1 MTGKGTT
8 IEGTYT
14 ITSDGERVG
23 DEFRYSGQR
32 ISDGHPVEVR
42 IMRPDAPVPARE
54 HFSAVAS
61 LLGRVNHENCLSA
74 LGAGQLVDRTLYI
87 VAEGVEAGPLQ
98 TMQGQPVPDRE
109 LAEIALQLFRGLEHL
124 HAQGVVIG
132 ALSPRGVVLGREGND
147 ARLRILDFT
156 NAHVRGRGTGRVHGL
171 DTHWI
176 APEILDGEAPTE
188 ASDVYSA
195 GRVLEALSSAKTSPE
210 LRQVIGGLVELG
222 ASYRLL
228 ATEACFRLVEL
239 VEEASRP
246 FDFVWLPPPEITA
259 LSSGVYDIPHTE
271 GQVSAAAVSLN
282 EGRIAAAPAPEPEPL
297 PVFDEPQPSRSR
309 IGVGIGLLAAGVAAA
324 GVIYAVSSRP
334 AKDTVSEQPVAAAA
348 VVATPGIEE
357 SETPPALEVGGP
369 AGEVSE
375 KSDKP
380 EGNPI
385 VWLAAVNRTDLST
398 VLPYDERQTL
408 LDELS
413 ARGRIHERVNH
424 RWNAMLDLWQAKEA
438 ERPCA
443 TFAAALATLESPPD
457 GEQEKDLLDRVVV
470 PFVAPKSR
478 AGVGPDES
486 CEKLSEAF
494 AKFKNSAAE
503 PTAAPRK
510 SSKSSRKRS
519 RHTTPEPPPEPAPKA
534 KPTTKKDVAK
544 PSSVATK
551 LDDELRDF

>member
-1 MTGKGTT
+1 MTGQGTT

-42 IMRPDAPVPARE
+42 IMRPDAPVRARK
-54 HFSAVAS
+54 HFSEVAS
-61 LLGRVNHENCLSA
+61 LLGRVDHENCLSA

-98 TMQGQPVPDRE
+98 AMQGQPVPDRE

-132 ALSPRGVVLGREGND
+132 ALSPRGVVLGREGNN

-156 NAHVRGRGTGRVHGL
+156 NAHVRGRGTGHVLGL

-195 GRVLEALSSAKTSPE
+195 GRILEALSSDKTSPE
-210 LRQVIGGLVELG
+210 LRHVIGGLVELG

-228 ATEACFRLVEL
+228 ATEACFRLVEI

-246 FDFVWLPPPEITA
+246 FDFVWLPPPELTA
-259 LSSGVYDIPHTE
+259 FSSGVYDIPHTE
-271 GQVSAAAVSLN
+271 SQESPAAVSLN
-282 EGRIAAAPAPEPEPL
+282 EGRIEAAPEPSPL

-309 IGVGIGLLAAGVAAA
+309 IGIGIGLLAAGIAAA

-334 AKDTVSEQPVAAAA
+334 AENTVSEEPVAAA
-348 VVATPGIEE
+348 VVASPGIEE
-357 SETPPALEVGGP
+357 AEAPPALEVGEP
-369 AGEVSE
+369 AGEASE

-385 VWLAAVNRTDLST
+385 VWLAAVNRTDLGT

-443 TFAAALATLESPPD
+443 TFATALATLESPPD

-470 PFVAPKSR
+470 PSVAPKSR

-486 CEKLSEAF
+486 CEGLSEAF

-503 PTAAPRK
+503 PAAAPRK
-510 SSKSSRKRS
+510 SSKSQRKRS
-519 RHTTPEPPPEPAPKA
+519 RPAAPAPAPEPAPKA
-534 KPTTKKDVAK
+534 KPTKKKAVAK

-551 LDDELRDF
+551 LDDDLREF

>member
-1 MTGKGTT
+1 MTGQGTT

-23 DEFRYSGQR
+23 DEFRYSGHR
-32 ISDGHPVEVR
+32 ISDAHPVEVR
-42 IMRPDAPVPARE
+42 IMRPDAPVPARK
-54 HFSAVAS
+54 HFSEVAS
-61 LLGRVNHENCLSA
+61 LLGRVDHENCLSA

-98 TMQGQPVPDRE
+98 AMHGQPVPDRE

-132 ALSPRGVVLGREGND
+132 ALSPRGVVLGREGNN

-156 NAHVRGRGTGRVHGL
+156 NAHVRGRGTGHVHGL

-195 GRVLEALSSAKTSPE
+195 GRILEALCSNRTSPE
-210 LRQVIGGLVELG
+210 LRQVIGGLVELD

-228 ATEACFRLVEL
+228 ATEACFRLVEV

-246 FDFVWLPPPEITA
+246 FDFAWLPPPELTA
-259 LSSGVYDIPHTE
+259 FSSGVYDIPRTE
-271 GQVSAAAVSLN
+271 PQDSPAAVSLN
-282 EGRIAAAPAPEPEPL
+282 EGRIEAAPEPAPL

-309 IGVGIGLLAAGVAAA
+309 IGIGIGLLAAGIAAA

-334 AKDTVSEQPVAAAA
+334 AEDVVADEPVAAAA
-348 VVATPGIEE
+348 VASRGTEKPEAAPAREAGEP
-357 SETPPALEVGGP
+357 SDETP
-369 AGEVSE
+369 E

-385 VWLAAVNRTDLST
+385 VWLAAVNRTDLGT

-457 GEQEKDLLDRVVV
+457 GELEKDLLDRVVV
-470 PFVAPKSR
+470 PSVAPKSR

-486 CEKLSEAF
+486 CEGLSEAF
-494 AKFKNSAAE
+494 ATFKDSAAE
-503 PTAAPRK
+503 PTATPRK
-510 SSKSSRKRS
+510 SSKSQRKRS
-519 RHTTPEPPPEPAPKA
+519 RPAAPAAAPDPAPKA
-534 KPTTKKDVAK
+534 KPKKKPVAK

-551 LDDELRDF
+551 LDDDLREF